1 MNSNKN
7 KSICESAVAEGF
19 VLLENDGTLPLMKND
34 RVAVFG
40 RAQFEYIKSGSGSG
54 GLVVCPY
61 VTNIGDELIK
71 LVNID
76 ARTENY
82 YREHI
87 GAYPYD
93 NGDNWEIPQSQKEA
107 SLDESFVKTLS
118 EDNDKAIIVIS
129 RMCGESFDLKPEKG
143 GYYLTDEEENTIKL
157 VCRYFKRVCVL
168 LNVGNIIDMRWVK
181 KYNVGTV
188 AYVWQGGQDGGSG
201 VAKTLVGKY
210 YPSGRLADTIAE
222 NLSDYPA
229 ADRFGRKE
237 KNIHTEDIYVGYRYF
252 ETFAKDTVLYPF
264 GYGLSY
270 TKFAYT
276 DIKAKKADDKTVIQ
290 VTVKN
295 TGNYFGKDVVQC
307 YVEKPQGELGKPA
320 RELVAFKKTKPLK
333 PCESETVTME
343 IEIDALA
350 SYDDGGKSGFAN
362 CYVLEKGEYGFYVGS
377 DVRTA
382 KKVFAF
388 CLPET
393 SCVKKCRQAA
403 APVEKFE
410 RITTKDGV
418 TPIYEQTPLAA
429 YDIKSR
435 IDSELPPTIE
445 ITGEKSISLSDVA
458 SGEHTVNEYIAQFD
472 APSLCLLMRGEGM
485 SSPKAPVSGTASSF
499 GGIMDVWNKSGMPV
513 ITTVDGP
520 SGVRIA
526 EGNGYS
532 TCIPTGALLAAMWSP
547 EKIYDVFDIF
557 AKELRSYGLDIALA
571 PGMNIHR
578 HVLGGRNFEY
588 FSEDPLLTGVNAAAV
603 TKSFYDNGVRCT
615 LKHFAV
621 NSQELERGKENEVLS
636 ERALRE
642 IYLKGFEIAV
652 KNGCVQY
659 IMSSYNRINGIS
671 AASNYDLITTILRN
685 EWGYDGVVMT
695 DWWTTTDDL
704 YNGTFSR
711 CNLAAM
717 VRAQNDLYMVTD
729 DASVYPDD
737 MSEALNEGRL
747 TVGELQRCAKNI
759 ACAAIDSLSFKA
771 NRKSEITDVATGKLI
786 TRCDGAQCA
795 GGIPSIGK
803 YAVKIT
809 YSCSGDALA
818 QKELFVISGGKTIQ
832 TLLIKG
838 TDGKTDSRVFVAE
851 LTPDAVLSFKGAAQI
866 TQIEIYT
873 IKR

>member
-1 MNSNKN
+1 MTDGK
-7 KSICESAVAEGF
+7 KRAICEEAVAEGF
-19 VLLENDGTLPLMKND
+19 VLLENDGTLPFMKSD

-61 VTNIGDELIK
+61 VTNIGDELGK

-76 ARTENY
+76 GRASSF
-82 YREHI
+82 YREWI
-87 GAYPYD
+87 KSNPYD
-93 NGDNWEIPQSQKEA
+93 NGDNWQIPQSQKEA
-107 SLDESFVKTLS
+107 PLDESFVKTLS

-129 RMCGESFDLKPEKG
+129 RICGESFDLKPAKG

-157 VCRYFKRVCVL
+157 VCGYFKRVCVL
-168 LNVGNIIDMRWVK
+168 LNVGNIIDMQWVK
-181 KYNVGTV
+181 KYGVGSV
-188 AYVWQGGQDGGSG
+188 AYIWQGGQDGGAG

-210 YPSGRLADTIAE
+210 CPSGRLADTVAE

-229 ADRFGRKE
+229 AEHFGGKE

-252 ETFAKDTVLYPF
+252 ETFAKDKVLYPF

-276 DIKAKKADDKTVIQ
+276 DVKAKKADGKTVIQ

-295 TGNYFGKDVVQC
+295 MGDHSGKDVVQC
-307 YVEKPQGELGKPA
+307 YVEKPQGMLGKPA
-320 RELVAFKKTKPLK
+320 RELVAFKKTKQLQPGK
-333 PCESETVTME
+333 SETVTLE
-343 IEIDALA
+343 IDIDALA
-350 SYDDGGKSGFAN
+350 SYDDSGKSGVAH

-382 KKVFAF
+382 KKVSAF

-393 SCVKKCRQAA
+393 ACVKKCRQAA
-403 APVEKFE
+403 APVEKFD
-410 RITTKDGV
+410 RLATKDGV
-418 TPIYEQTPLAA
+418 TPVYEQAPLAS

-435 IDSELPPTIE
+435 IHSELPPAID
-445 ITGEKSISLSDVA
+445 ITGGKNISLRDVA
-458 SGEHTVNEYIAQFD
+458 SGERTVDEYIAQFD
-472 APSLCLLMRGEGM
+472 ANALCLLVRGEGM
-485 SSPKAPVSGTASSF
+485 SSHKAPVSGTASSF
-499 GGIMDVWNKSGMPV
+499 GGVTSEWNKSGMPV

-557 AKELRSYGLDIALA
+557 ANELRGYGLDIALA

-603 TKSFYDNGVRCT
+603 AKSFYDNGVRCT

-621 NSQELERGKENEVLS
+621 NSQELKRGKENEVLS

-652 KNGCVQY
+652 KSGYVQY

-671 AASNYDLITTILRN
+671 AASNYDLITIILRN
-685 EWGYDGVVMT
+685 EWEYDGVVMT
-695 DWWTTTDDL
+695 DWWTVTDDL
-704 YNGTFSR
+704 YNGTFSKT
-711 CNLAAM
+711 NLAAM

-737 MSEALNEGRL
+737 MSEALKEGRL

-759 ACAAIDSLSFKA
+759 ARAAIDSLSFKV
-771 NRKSEITDVATGKLI
+771 NRKCEIADVATGKLV

-795 GGIPSIGK
+795 VGIPSIGK

-818 QKELFVISGGKTIQ
+818 QKELSVLSDGKTLQ
-832 TLLIKG
+832 NLLIKG
-838 TDGKTDSRVFVAE
+838 TGGKTDSRVFVAE
-851 LTPDAVLSFKGAAQI
+851 LTPDAVLSFMGAAEVS
-866 TQIEIYT
+866 QIEIYT
-873 IKR
+873 IER